1 MNDLLSPEQ
10 TVEKLFLTGRIDSI
24 TCREI
29 EALFR
34 NAIMGGKRLIVADMT
49 AVSYVSSAG
58 LRVFLSVQ
66 KELKKAGGEVC
77 FLGCPSTVHSIFE
90 ISGFTKIFRFLST
103 GDDIARFL
111 RSPGGDAEI
120 REVPFDHAVLR
131 VLSRT
136 ASAGSLTLIGS
147 EEKLPSASYG
157 EGDVVSVRAAD
168 MRFAGGF
175 AALGHSFEDYKGYF
189 GETIVLDG
197 NIFVYPALRR
207 SAVDFIVHTEGEMD
221 TVYHFLHGFSFT
233 GDFAHIV
240 SFEPAGDNRFTLD
253 TLVESA
259 HTVSSSPVIGITAI
273 FESKGLFGMRLKK
286 IPLEEIRGPGE
297 GDIFSGKSF
306 SEWVDYSIEPE
317 DIYNLVVIA
326 GISARQRD
334 RVTGDADRAIPREG
348 RAHVHAVVF
357 DKKPFNRMPDNFPN
371 ELRRIVT
378 GMEPQRVVHLM
389 GRSNIG
395 PGLMGIVEIGG

>member
-1 MNDLLSPEQ
+1 MNDPLSPAQ
-10 TVEKLFLTGRIDSI
+10 TVERLLLTGRIDSI
-24 TCREI
+24 TSREI
-29 EALFR
+29 ETLFR
-34 NAIMGGKRLIVADMT
+34 NAVMAGKRLIVADMT
-49 AVSYVSSAG
+49 EVSYVSSAG

-77 FLGCPSTVHSIFE
+77 FFGCASAVYSIFE
-90 ISGFTKIFRFLST
+90 ISGFTKIFRFLASETDVT
-103 GDDIARFL
+103 GLLA
-111 RSPGGDAEI
+111 SPPAETEI
-120 REVPFDHAVLR
+120 KEVPSDRAALR
-131 VLSRT
+131 VLSR
-136 ASAGSLTLIGS
+136 SVPAGSLALIGS

-157 EGDVVSVRAAD
+157 KEDVISVRAAD
-168 MRFAGGF
+168 ARFAAGF
-175 AALGHSFEDYKGYF
+175 AALGHTFEDYKGYF
-189 GETIVLDG
+189 GEAIVIDG

-221 TVYHFLHGFSFT
+221 TVYHFLHGFSFA

-240 SFEPAGDNRFTLD
+240 SFDPGDNLFTLD
-253 TLVESA
+253 ALVENA
-259 HTVSSSPVIGITAI
+259 HAVSSSPVIGITAI

-297 GDIFSGKSF
+297 GDIFSGRNF
-306 SEWVDYSIEPE
+306 PEWVDYSIEAE

-334 RVTGDADRAIPREG
+334 RITGDADRAIPREG
-348 RAHVHAVVF
+348 RTHMHAVVF
-357 DKKPFNRMPDNFPN
+357 DKKPFNRMINNFPN

-378 GMEPQRVVHLM
+378 GMEPQRVIHLM

>member
-1 MNDLLSPEQ
+1 MNDPSSPAQ
-10 TVEKLFLTGRIDSI
+10 TVERLLLTGRIDSI
-24 TCREI
+24 TSREI

-34 NAIMGGKRLIVADMT
+34 NAVMAGKRLIVADMT
-49 AVSYVSSAG
+49 GVSYVSSAG

-77 FLGCPSTVHSIFE
+77 FFGCASAVYSIFE
-90 ISGFTKIFRFLST
+90 ISGFTKIFRFLSSENDVT
-103 GDDIARFL
+103 GLLA
-111 RSPGGDAEI
+111 SPAAEAEI
-120 REVPFDHAVLR
+120 KEVPSDRAALR
-131 VLSRT
+131 VLSR
-136 ASAGSLTLIGS
+136 AAPAGSLTLIGS

-157 EGDVVSVRAAD
+157 EKDVISVRAAD
-168 MRFAGGF
+168 ARFAVGF
-175 AALGHSFEDYKGYF
+175 AALGHTFEDYKGYF
-189 GETIVLDG
+189 GEAIVIDG

-221 TVYHFLHGFSFT
+221 TSYHFLHGFSFA

-240 SFEPAGDNRFTLD
+240 SFEPGDGLFTLD

-259 HTVSSSPVIGITAI
+259 HAVSSSPVIGITAI

-286 IPLEEIRGPGE
+286 IPLEENRGPGE

-306 SEWVDYSIEPE
+306 PEWVDYSIEAE

-348 RAHVHAVVF
+348 RAHMHAIVF
-357 DKKPFNRMPDNFPN
+357 DKKPFNRTIDNFPN
-371 ELRRIVT
+371 ELRRIVS
-378 GMEPQRVVHLM
+378 GMEPQRVIHLM
-389 GRSNIG
+389 GRSNVG
-395 PGLMGIVEIGG
+395 PGLMGIVELGG

>member
-1 MNDLLSPEQ
+1 MNDPLSPAQ
-10 TVEKLFLTGRIDSI
+10 TAERLPLTGRIDSI
-24 TCREI
+24 TSREI
-29 EALFR
+29 ETLFR
-34 NAIMGGKRLIVADMT
+34 NAVMAGKRLIVADMT
-49 AVSYVSSAG
+49 GVSYVSSAG

-77 FLGCPSTVHSIFE
+77 FFGCASAVYSIFE
-90 ISGFTKIFRFLST
+90 ISGFTKIFRFLSSENDVT
-103 GDDIARFL
+103 GLLA
-111 RSPGGDAEI
+111 SPAAEAGI
-120 REVPFDHAVLR
+120 REVPSDRAALR
-131 VLSRT
+131 VLSR
-136 ASAGSLTLIGS
+136 AAPAGSLTLIGS

-157 EGDVVSVRAAD
+157 EKDVISVRAAD
-168 MRFAGGF
+168 ARFAVGF
-175 AALGHSFEDYKGYF
+175 AALGHTFEDYKGYF
-189 GETIVLDG
+189 GEALVIDG

-221 TVYHFLHGFSFT
+221 TYYRFLHGFSFA

-240 SFEPAGDNRFTLD
+240 SFEPGDNLFTLD
-253 TLVESA
+253 ALVESA

-286 IPLEEIRGPGE
+286 IPLEENRRPGE
-297 GDIFSGKSF
+297 EDIFSGKSF
-306 SEWVDYSIEPE
+306 AEWVDYSIEAE

-348 RAHVHAVVF
+348 RAHVHAIVF
-357 DKKPFNRMPDNFPN
+357 DKKPFNRMIDNFPN

-378 GMEPQRVVHLM
+378 GMEPQRVIHLM
-389 GRSNIG
+389 GKSNVG

>member
-1 MNDLLSPEQ
+1 MNDPSSPAQ
-10 TVEKLFLTGRIDSI
+10 TVERLLLTGRIDSI
-24 TCREI
+24 TSREI

-34 NAIMGGKRLIVADMT
+34 NAVMAGKRLIVADMT
-49 AVSYVSSAG
+49 GVSYVSSAG

-77 FLGCPSTVHSIFE
+77 FFGCASAVYSIFE
-90 ISGFTKIFRFLST
+90 ISGFTKIFRFLSSENDVT
-103 GDDIARFL
+103 GLLA
-111 RSPGGDAEI
+111 SPAAEAEI
-120 REVPFDHAVLR
+120 KEVPSDRAALR
-131 VLSRT
+131 VLSR
-136 ASAGSLTLIGS
+136 AAPAGSLTLIGS

-157 EGDVVSVRAAD
+157 EKDVISVRAAD
-168 MRFAGGF
+168 ARFAVGF
-175 AALGHSFEDYKGYF
+175 AALGHTFEDYKGYF
-189 GETIVLDG
+189 GEAIVIDG

-221 TVYHFLHGFSFT
+221 TSYHFLHGFSFA

-240 SFEPAGDNRFTLD
+240 SFEPGDGLFTLD
-253 TLVESA
+253 ALVESA
-259 HTVSSSPVIGITAI
+259 HAVSSSPVIGITAI

-286 IPLEEIRGPGE
+286 IPLEQNRSPGE

-306 SEWVDYSIEPE
+306 PEWVDYSIEAE

-348 RAHVHAVVF
+348 RAHMHAIVF
-357 DKKPFNRMPDNFPN
+357 DKKPFNRTIDNFPN
-371 ELRRIVT
+371 ELRRIVS
-378 GMEPQRVVHLM
+378 GMEPQRVIHLM
-389 GRSNIG
+389 GRSNVG
-395 PGLMGIVEIGG
+395 PGLMGIVELGG

>member
-66 KELKKAGGEVC
+66 KELKKGGGEVC

-168 MRFAGGF
+168 MRFAAGF

-221 TVYHFLHGFSFT
+221 TVYHFLHASPSRET
-233 GDFAHIV
+233 
-240 SFEPAGDNRFTLD
+240 SPT
-253 TLVESA
+253 
-259 HTVSSSPVIGITAI
+259 SSPSSPREITSSRLTPL
-273 FESKGLFGMRLKK
+273 SKRPHRIVLT
-286 IPLEEIRGPGE
+286 
-297 GDIFSGKSF
+297 
-306 SEWVDYSIEPE
+306 
-317 DIYNLVVIA
+317 
-326 GISARQRD
+326 RD
-334 RVTGDADRAIPREG
+334 RHYGHLREQGPLRHAPQEDPPRGDTRPRRRRYLLG
-348 RAHVHAVVF
+348 
-357 DKKPFNRMPDNFPN
+357 K
-371 ELRRIVT
+371 ELLR
-378 GMEPQRVVHLM
+378 M
-389 GRSNIG
+389 GRLFHRARG
-395 PGLMGIVEIGG
+395 HL

>member
-1 MNDLLSPEQ
+1 MNDPLSPEQ
-10 TVEKLFLTGRIDSI
+10 TVDKLLLAGRIDSI

-34 NAIMGGKRLIVADMT
+34 NAIMAGKRLIVADMT

-77 FLGCPSTVHSIFE
+77 FLACPSAVHSVFE
-90 ISGFTKIFRFLST
+90 ISGFTKIFRFLS
-103 GDDIARFL
+103 
-111 RSPGGDAEI
+111 SENEI
-120 REVPFDHAVLR
+120 TRLLTSSAGEVEIKEVPYDHAALR
-131 VLSRT
+131 VLTRDVPT
-136 ASAGSLTLIGS
+136 GSLTLMGS

-168 MRFAGGF
+168 MRFAAGF

-240 SFEPAGDNRFTLD
+240 SFEPGNNLFTLD
-253 TLVESA
+253 TLLESA
-259 HTVSSSPVIGITAI
+259 PTVSSSPVIGIAAI

-286 IPLEEIRGPGE
+286 IPLEENRGPGE
-297 GDIFSGKSF
+297 EDIFSGKSF

-389 GRSNIG
+389 GRSNVG